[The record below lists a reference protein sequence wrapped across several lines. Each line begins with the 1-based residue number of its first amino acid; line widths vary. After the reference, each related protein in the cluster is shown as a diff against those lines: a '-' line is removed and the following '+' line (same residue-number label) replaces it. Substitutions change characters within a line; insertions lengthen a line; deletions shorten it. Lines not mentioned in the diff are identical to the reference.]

1 MVAAVG
7 AVAVATVLL
16 AAGRTAYISLLTS
29 SGALS
34 AEAVVLEGTQ
44 EMPQE
49 AQAAEK
55 SGSSG
60 QIIRLKPQLRE
71 WSFQEELF
79 MSFNSL

>member
-34 AEAVVLEGTQ
+34 AEAVWCWKGPR

-55 SGSSG
+55 KRKLWTDHQARATARKVVISG
-60 QIIRLKPQLRE
+60 RTLHVL
-71 WSFQEELF
+71 
-79 MSFNSL
+79 